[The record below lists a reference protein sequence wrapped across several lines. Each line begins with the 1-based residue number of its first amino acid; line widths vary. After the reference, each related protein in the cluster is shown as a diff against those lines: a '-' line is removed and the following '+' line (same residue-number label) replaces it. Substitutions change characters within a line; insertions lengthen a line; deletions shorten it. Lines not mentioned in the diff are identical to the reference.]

1 MDDYIQYFLGS
12 LKNPLTIALACVY
25 VEPLYAVTT
34 TNATIG
40 VSATLSPSCE
50 AGSAGPSGSTAFGTL
65 NFGTQIFL
73 TSAISTAGT
82 VSGSGAIRVKC
93 NTGVAYRVLLSGG
106 NSNNTA
112 NRYMTNPGGGQIYYN
127 LYSDSGFS
135 NIWNNS
141 LGVSGIANGADQLLF
156 VYGRVPAQAT
166 PAPGQYSDTII
177 VTINW

>member
-1 MDDYIQYFLGS
+1 MNDNIQYLPGLLKSS
-12 LKNPLTIALACVY
+12 LIAAFICIHVKPLH
-25 VEPLYAVTT
+25 AVTT
-34 TNATIG
+34 TNATVN
-40 VSATLSPSCE
+40 VSATLSPVCE
-50 AGSAGPSGSTAFGTL
+50 AGSAGSSGGTAFGTL

-73 TSAISTAGT
+73 TSAVSLAGT

-93 NTGVAYRVLLSGG
+93 NTNVAYRVLLSGG

-112 NRYMTNPGGGQIYYN
+112 NRYMTSLGGGQIYYN
-127 LYSDSGFS
+127 LYSDSGFA

-156 VYGRVPAQAT
+156 VYGRVPSQAT

-177 VTINW
+177 VTVNW